1 MLPWNTGAV
10 VAIAPPVRCS
20 TFPFQPKQ
28 FPPPPPKK
36 KKKKKKKSKLT
47 LKSNPRRYIIQPVI
61 IIIFWTLFHFILSI
75 GIYFLILLFI
85 GISTLIFITKPV

>member
-28 FPPPPPKK
+28 FPPPTPKK
-36 KKKKKKKSKLT
+36 KKKKKKIKT
-47 LKSNPRRYIIQPVI
+47 HPQE
-61 IIIFWTLFHFILSI
+61 
-75 GIYFLILLFI
+75 
-85 GISTLIFITKPV
+85 

>member
-28 FPPPPPKK
+28 FPPPTPKK
-36 KKKKKKKSKLT
+36 KKKKKNQNSPSRVT
-47 LKSNPRRYIIQPVI
+47 LEDILYNQLLL
-61 IIIFWTLFHFILSI
+61 LFFGLYFIL
-75 GIYFLILLFI
+75 YY
-85 GISTLIFITKPV
+85 P

>member
-36 KKKKKKKSKLT
+36 KKKKKKNQNSPSRVT
-47 LKSNPRRYIIQPVI
+47 LEDILYNQLLL
-61 IIIFWTLFHFILSI
+61 LFFGLYFIL
-75 GIYFLILLFI
+75 YY
-85 GISTLIFITKPV
+85 P

>member
-28 FPPPPPKK
+28 FPPPPHPPKK
-36 KKKKKKKSKLT
+36 KEKKSKLT
-47 LKSNPRRYIIQPVI
+47 LKGNPRRYIIQPVI
-61 IIIFWTLFHFILSI
+61 IIIFWTLFHFILFI
-75 GIYFLILLFI
+75 DIYFLILFFI
-85 GISTLIFITKPV
+85 GISTLVFITKPI